1 MPYMPGWVQL
11 RPPPLVLTGRLP
23 PGPMAPLSTKA
34 PDSPLATKPRSSR
47 NSRVLM
53 VKASYSSAICT
64 SWGVSPAMA
73 KAPAP
78 LWLAAVTVR
87 SGMLL
92 IWRFQQA
99 VAVPST

>member
-1 MPYMPGWVQL
+1 
-11 RPPPLVLTGRLP
+11 
-23 PGPMAPLSTKA
+23 MAPLSTKA
-34 PDSPLATKPRSSR
+34 PDSPLAQKPRSSR

-53 VKASYSSAICT
+53 VKASYSSART
-64 SWGVSPAMA
+64 SAGVSPAMA

-78 LWLAAVTVR
+78 DWLAAVTVR
-87 SGMLL
+87 SGMRL